1 VTNISKSNNDSLEFM
16 GVVEFLRDRANEEEF
31 SLVAI
36 IARLIWSRRNS
47 FIYEGKFSSPI
58 SILRSAKEQLEAYRL
73 AEKKERDC
81 RPVSLRFAESHW
93 TPPPADCF
101 KINCWRPID

>member
-31 SLVAI
+31 S
-36 IARLIWSRRNS
+36 
-47 FIYEGKFSSPI
+47 YEGKFSSPV

-81 RPVSLRFAESHW
+81 RQRRKKGIVGQFL
-93 TPPPADCF
+93 
-101 KINCWRPID
+101 